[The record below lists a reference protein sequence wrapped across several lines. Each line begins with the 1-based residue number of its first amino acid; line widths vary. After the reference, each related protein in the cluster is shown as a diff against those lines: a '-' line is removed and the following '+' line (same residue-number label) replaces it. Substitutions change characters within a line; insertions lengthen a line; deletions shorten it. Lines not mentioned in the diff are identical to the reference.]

1 MPTRIRNRS
10 VVCLE
15 VGEFIGRFPASA
27 LRRAADELA
36 ELPEEDEEEAE
47 DDGVAEMFRALDTDS
62 DGKIARD
69 EMLATVLQEAPAD
82 WRRSSTSPTRTG
94 T

>member
-1 MPTRIRNRS
+1 MGKETGQPSEGARWSWPPNRS
-10 VVCLE
+10 FVSSSL
-15 VGEFIGRFPASA
+15 
-27 LRRAADELA
+27 RAA
-36 ELPEEDEEEAE
+36 EDEEEAE